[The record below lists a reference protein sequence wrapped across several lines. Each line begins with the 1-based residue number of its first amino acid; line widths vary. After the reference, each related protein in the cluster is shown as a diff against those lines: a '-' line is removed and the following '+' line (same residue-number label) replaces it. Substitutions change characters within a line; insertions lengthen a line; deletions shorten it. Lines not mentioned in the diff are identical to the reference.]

1 MDNIEYTTEDIS
13 WSVSSLGEG
22 IDAEISLSI
31 DGINITINPT
41 DAKDIAIAI
50 LNELGTDIR

>member
-1 MDNIEYTTEDIS
+1 MNDIEYTTEDIS
-13 WSVSSLGEG
+13 WSVSSVGEG